1 MARIGKYRFPVRRV
15 DDVVE
20 LVRKLV
26 ENLPGE
32 TEKDDVAKV
41 LGLSPNSGGFFALLS
56 SMRMYGLIDIVT
68 GKVRVTELGRRLS
81 SPEVKVS
88 EMVKIQIVKKI
99 PLFRDLY
106 EKYGREINENKL
118 IEFLVEV
125 AGTSREKAEKNAK
138 KILSVY
144 RSALP
149 YLEKEERV
157 GVEKETLDR
166 LEPEVGTLKI
176 IVETPD
182 LKLTKI
188 YPFNPESIELAK
200 KLLESLKEQYKMHN
214 GKMVSEMPARTP
226 LDPSSA
232 GICVGRG

>member
-1 MARIGKYRFPVRRV
+1 MARIGRYRFPVRRV

-32 TEKDDVAKV
+32 AEKDTVAKV

-68 GKVRVTELGRRLS
+68 GKVRVTELGRKLS
-81 SPEVKVS
+81 SPEVKIS

-118 IEFLVEV
+118 IEFLVEA
-125 AGTSREKAEKNAK
+125 AGASREKAEKNAK

-200 KLLESLKEQYKMHN
+200 KLLESLKEQYKN
-214 GKMVSEMPARTP
+214 A
-226 LDPSSA
+226 
-232 GICVGRG
+232 